1 MQGVPEM
8 KRLLFILLSISL
20 VLISCNKKSEAGE
33 SKLKVVAIDFPSY
46 DAARFLLKDEA
57 SLSLLLPPGVD
68 MHHYEPTPKDMI
80 EVSNADLVIFT
91 GGPSDE
97 WVYRVLESA
106 DSKSYFTLI
115 SAVELL
121 DEELIEGMESE
132 EEAEEGEEIDEH
144 VWTSPMNEIAILS
157 KLSEKLI
164 ELTGEA
170 IYKERLENVKS
181 ELLVID
187 SDFRAI
193 VAASTL
199 DTLIFASRFP
209 LRYFVEEYGIK
220 YYAAFPGCAEESEPS
235 AKTVAFLIDKAKEL
249 KVPFILNIELSSSL
263 IANTIASEAGV
274 KVAVFQSLHNV
285 SVEDFNRGE
294 NYLTLM
300 RRNEAV
306 LKEALNAHK
315 VQ

>member
-1 MQGVPEM
+1 M
-8 KRLLFILLSISL
+8 KKLLAILISVSL
-20 VLISCNKKSEAGE
+20 VLISCAKTAEEAE
-33 SKLKVVAIDFPSY
+33 AKLKVVAIDFPSY

-57 SLSLLLPPGVD
+57 SLSLLLPAGVD

-91 GGPSDE
+91 GGPSDL

-106 DSKSYFTLI
+106 SNESYFTLI
-115 SAVELL
+115 SAVDLL
-121 DEELIEGMESE
+121 NEETVDGMEAE
-132 EEAEEGEEIDEH
+132 EEEGEEIDEH
-144 VWTSPMNEIAILS
+144 VWTSPINEIAILS
-157 KLSEKLI
+157 KLSDKLI
-164 ELTGEA
+164 SLTSDD
-170 IYKERLENVKS
+170 IYKERFEEVKAK
-181 ELLVID
+181 LLDLD

-193 VAASTL
+193 VAASDL

-220 YYAAFPGCAEESEPS
+220 YYAAFPGCAEETEPS

-249 KVPFILNIELSSSL
+249 TVPLILNIELSSSL
-263 IANTIASEAGV
+263 IANTIAEEAGV

-285 SVEDFNRGE
+285 SVEDFRKGE
-294 NYLTLM
+294 DYLSLM
-300 RRNEAV
+300 RKNEEV
-306 LKEALNAHK
+306 LKEALNANK

>member
-1 MQGVPEM
+1 MR
-8 KRLLFILLSISL
+8 RLLALLLALSL
-20 VLISCNKKSEAGE
+20 VFISCNKASDESD

-46 DAARFLLKDEA
+46 DAARFLLNDEA
-57 SLSLLLPPGVD
+57 TLSLLLPPGVD

-80 EVSNADLVIFT
+80 AVSNADLVIFI

-106 DSKSYFTLI
+106 DNESYFTLI

-121 DEELIEGMESE
+121 DEELVEGMEAE
-132 EEAEEGEEIDEH
+132 EEEEEGEEIDEH
-144 VWTSPMNEIAILS
+144 VWTSPLNEIAILS
-157 KLSEKLI
+157 KLSERLM
-164 ELTGEA
+164 ELTGDD
-170 IYKERLENVKS
+170 IYKERFENVKS
-181 ELLVID
+181 ELLAID

-193 VAASTL
+193 VADSAL

-220 YYAAFPGCAEESEPS
+220 YYAAFPGCAEETEPS

-249 KVPFILNIELSSSL
+249 EAPLILNIELSSAL
-263 IANTIASEAGV
+263 IANTIADEAGI

-294 NYLTLM
+294 NYLSLI
-300 RRNEAV
+300 RRNEEV
-306 LKEALNAHK
+306 LKEALNAGK
-315 VQ
+315 VR

>member
-1 MQGVPEM
+1 MR
-8 KRLLFILLSISL
+8 RLLALLL
-20 VLISCNKKSEAGE
+20 ALAFVLISCNKASDESD

-46 DAARFLLKDEA
+46 DAARFLLRDEA
-57 SLSLLLPPGVD
+57 TLSLLLPPGVD

-80 EVSNADLVIFT
+80 EVSNADLVIFI

-106 DSKSYFTLI
+106 GNESYLTLI

-121 DEELIEGMESE
+121 DEELVEGMEAE
-132 EEAEEGEEIDEH
+132 EEEEEGEELDEH
-144 VWTSPMNEIAILS
+144 VWTSPLNEIAILS
-157 KLSEKLI
+157 RLSERLM
-164 ELTGEA
+164 ELTGDD
-170 IYKERLENVKS
+170 IYKERFENVKS
-181 ELLVID
+181 ELLAID

-193 VAASTL
+193 VADSAL

-220 YYAAFPGCAEESEPS
+220 YYAAFPGCAEETEPS

-249 KVPFILNIELSSSL
+249 EVPLILNIELSSAL
-263 IANTIASEAGV
+263 IANTIAAEAGI

-294 NYLTLM
+294 NYLSLM
-300 RRNEAV
+300 RRNEEV
-306 LKEALNAHK
+306 LKEALNAGK
-315 VQ
+315 VR